1 MMQAMT
7 NDPRA
12 DFHKVL
18 AELRPTLRRYCSR
31 MTGSAVDGEDIVQ
44 DAMIK
49 AMDAL
54 PAAGVIANP
63 GGWLFRIAHNTA
75 LDFLRRHAREPAM
88 RPAEELESVA
98 ADEPAERGE
107 IVMTSLRTFLR
118 LPALQ
123 RSAVILKDV
132 LGHSIEEIASINDV
146 TPAAAKSALQ
156 RARERL
162 KALAA
167 EPEDLELPRLSDELR
182 ARLEAYVDGFR
193 AGDFDAVR
201 RMLADDVRL
210 DLVERFSARGK
221 DKVGM
226 YYGGYAEAAD
236 RWAYAAGVVD
246 GKPAMLVFDRSAGL
260 DAPAYFVALTF
271 EGGRVAAIRDFL
283 FARYAME
290 GVEVVWVEDTANRHR
305 SARASVGDGE

>member
-1 MMQAMT
+1 MLES
-7 NDPRA
+7 
-12 DFHKVL
+12 DFQTVL
-18 AELRPTLRRYCSR
+18 AELRPTLHRYCSR
-31 MTGSAVDGEDIVQ
+31 MTGSAVDGEDVVQ

-49 AMDAL
+49 AMAAL
-54 PAAGVIANP
+54 PAAGAIANP

-75 LDFLRRHAREPAM
+75 LDFLRRDAREPVT
-88 RPAEELESVA
+88 RPAEELDLIAMDEST
-98 ADEPAERGE
+98 EGSEE

-132 LGHSIEEIASINDV
+132 LGHSIEEVSSINGV

-162 KALAA
+162 KVLAA

-193 AGDFDAVR
+193 TGDFDAVR
-201 RMLADDVRL
+201 RMLADDVKL
-210 DLVERFSARGK
+210 DLVEKFSTRGK

-226 YYGGYAEAAD
+226 YYGRYAAAAD
-236 RWAYAAGVVD
+236 QWAYAAGIVD
-246 GKPAMLVFDRSAGL
+246 GRPAMLVFDRTLGL
-260 DAPAYFVALTF
+260 DRPAYFVALTF
-271 EGGRVAAIRDFL
+271 EGKRVAAIHDFL
-283 FARYAME
+283 FARYALE
-290 GVEVVWVEDTANRHR
+290 GVEVSRTDGARLFHR
-305 SARASVGDGE
+305 R